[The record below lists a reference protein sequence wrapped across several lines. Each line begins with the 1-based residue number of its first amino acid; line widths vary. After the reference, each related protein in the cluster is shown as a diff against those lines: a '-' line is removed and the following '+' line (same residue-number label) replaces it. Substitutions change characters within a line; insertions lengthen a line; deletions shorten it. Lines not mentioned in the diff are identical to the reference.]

1 MRIYSLIGEKTRI
14 SRRGGTSFGS
24 LVEGNFPR
32 HGPENTASSGGAAMV
47 VSVKVKLIGALRVS
61 YGRDKVSLNIDHA
74 TVQAVIEKVSHSL
87 SPDEVQMLIDPELND
102 PRPNVLILVNGKEIS
117 ALKGLGTEVRSGDEV
132 VIIPVTHGG

>member
-1 MRIYSLIGEKTRI
+1 
-14 SRRGGTSFGS
+14 
-24 LVEGNFPR
+24 
-32 HGPENTASSGGAAMV
+32 MV

-61 YGRDKVSLNIDHA
+61 YGRDKVSLNIGHA

-87 SPDEVQMLIDPELND
+87 SPDEERMLIDPELND

-117 ALKGLGTEVRSGDEV
+117 ALKGLGTEVRNGDEI